1 MPRGPKPTPIT
12 LTDDERAKLA
22 DWAGRPTSAQR
33 LATRARVVLLA
44 ADGQANTAIATHLR
58 LTLPTVRKWRE
69 RFADRRLEG
78 LADEPRPGAPRTV
91 TDAQVAAAITRTLES
106 RPPDATHWSTRG
118 LSRELGLSQTTV
130 GRIWRSFGLKPHLR
144 ESFKLSTDPFFV
156 EKVRDVAG
164 LYLDPPAK
172 AIVLCVDEK
181 SQVQALDRTQPIQP
195 PLPGR
200 AEKASH
206 DYTRHGT
213 TSLFAALEVATGK
226 VIGTCSHRH
235 RHQEFLAF
243 LDHLDATVVRKP
255 GTAIHVVMDNYGTHK
270 HPRVREWFVRHSAF
284 IPHFT
289 PTSGS
294 WLNQVE
300 RFFAQITERRIRR
313 RSFRS
318 VTELEAAI
326 ADYLRAHN
334 EQPEPFV
341 WTKPADL
348 ILRKVKK
355 IAERLAPPNNEKRTS
370 DSFPSSLILSRL

>member
-1 MPRGPKPTPIT
+1 MPRGPKPAPIT
-12 LTDDERAKLA
+12 LADDERGKLT
-22 DWAGRPTSAQR
+22 DWANRPTSAQR
-33 LATRARVVLLA
+33 LATRARIVLQA
-44 ADGQANTAIATHLR
+44 ADGRTNTAIAAHLH

-69 RFADRRLEG
+69 RFAARRLDG
-78 LADEPRPGAPRTV
+78 LTDDPRPGAPRTL
-91 TDAQVAAAITRTLES
+91 TDEQVEAAVTRTLEATP
-106 RPPDATHWSTRG
+106 RDATHWSTRS
-118 LSRELGLSQTTV
+118 LARDLGLSQTAV
-130 GRIWRSFGLKPHLR
+130 ARIWRAFGLKPHLR
-144 ESFKLSTDPFFV
+144 ESFKLSADPYFV
-156 EKVRDVAG
+156 EKVRDVVG

-206 DYTRHGT
+206 DYVRHGT

-226 VIGTCSHRH
+226 VIGECHRRH
-235 RHQEFLAF
+235 RHQEFVAF
-243 LDHLDATVVRKP
+243 LDHLHATVTRPP

-270 HPRVREWFVRHSAF
+270 HPKVREWFVRHPEF
-284 IPHFT
+284 VPHFT
-289 PTSGS
+289 PTSAS

-313 RSFRS
+313 GSFRS
-318 VTELEAAI
+318 VRELEAAI
-326 ADYLRAHN
+326 TDYLRTHN
-334 EQPEPFV
+334 ERPKPFA

-355 IAERLAPPNNEKRTS
+355 IAERLAPPPENQKRTS
-370 DSFPSSLILSRL
+370 DSGH